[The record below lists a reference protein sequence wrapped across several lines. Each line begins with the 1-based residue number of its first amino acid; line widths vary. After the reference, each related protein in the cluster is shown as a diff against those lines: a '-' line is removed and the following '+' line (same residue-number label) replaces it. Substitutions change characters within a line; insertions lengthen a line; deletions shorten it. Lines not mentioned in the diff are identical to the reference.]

1 MYLLEP
7 EFYSMSTRCEPKKFH
22 GPIRPFKNVCF
33 GLVFFEPIFFWL
45 CLAWSG
51 YFESTFWLGSIRNLF
66 QHSARKS
73 NWVFFCQIFTDLF
86 LRKNLEDLSE
96 TDNSTRRFHYCI
108 THQLFYLLFWF
119 QYSERKFWVG
129 RN

>member
-33 GLVFFEPIFFWL
+33 GLVFFRSNIFLALFGLIWIFWKYI
-45 CLAWSG
+45 LAG
-51 YFESTFWLGSIRNLF
+51 LDPQFLIPAFG
-66 QHSARKS
+66 S

-86 LRKNLEDLSE
+86 LRKKLADLYE